1 MIGNNPYSFGNVQAE
16 TLSLARKTTVRQ
28 SKSGRWF
35 SAASTTMALVLL
47 AIAPGVFGTLG
58 ILVGMAAVV
67 KGERYLEMLGVVASA
82 VLAITGYYIAG
93 GWSVKLNPH
102 V

>member
-1 MIGNNPYSFGNVQAE
+1 M
-16 TLSLARKTTVRQ
+16 RQ

-35 SAASTTMALVLL
+35 SAASITLALVSL
-47 AIAPGVFGTLG
+47 AIASSVYGTLG
-58 ILVGMAAVV
+58 ILMGMAAVV

-93 GWSVKLNPH
+93 GLVS
-102 V
+102 

>member
-1 MIGNNPYSFGNVQAE
+1 MIGINSYSFGNMQAE

-58 ILVGMAAVV
+58 ILVGMAAVA
-67 KGERYLEMLGVVASA
+67 KGERYLGMVGDSRQRRV
-82 VLAITGYYIAG
+82 GRNWYYIAG
-93 GWSVKLNPH
+93 VLVS
-102 V
+102 